1 MHLSVGSGNSVL
13 VYLVHQ
19 LKANTESRLGIYT
32 TQLGVIWIII
42 TIITS
47 RFYVIVNSYRS
58 SVLLPSSG
66 NSIRPLYKSSV

>member
-1 MHLSVGSGNSVL
+1 MLLAVGRGNSVL

-19 LKANTESRLGIYT
+19 LKANTQSRLGIHT

-47 RFYVIVNSYRS
+47 RFYLIVNSYRI

-66 NSIRPLYKSSV
+66 NSIRLLYKSSV